1 MKITE
6 VSVKNPVFATM
17 MMVALMVMGLFAYQ
31 RLSVDQ
37 MPDITIPFV
46 QVTTS
51 YPGASSEAVMQDVSR
66 PIEEAVN
73 TVSGI
78 KSIRSFSREGF
89 SRVMV
94 EFELSVDVKTAVQDV
109 RDKVAGVRR
118 SFNKDVGE
126 PTVTRA
132 DNDNDQPIMYLS
144 MKSPA
149 RSLRELSDL
158 TDQLVVKRLQGSYG
172 VGTIDISG
180 DVQREMAVYLS
191 PEKMN
196 AYGIS
201 VDQVVAAI
209 RSQNQNQ
216 AAGFLVGERT
226 ERLVRV
232 QGKFKDAAEFER
244 VIVARRGN
252 GGSGAAGGN
261 TPVTLGMIASV
272 RDTEREETSLSTNN
286 STRGI
291 SIEIRKTRGANS
303 IEAAESIRKNIETL
317 KKALPPDLMLDIT
330 FDQSKFIKRGVDNVK
345 HTILEGAGLTV
356 LIVFLF
362 LHSWRSTVI
371 TGLTIPISVL
381 ATFIALYAFGFTINF
396 LTLMALSLSIG
407 ILIDDAIVVRENIVR
422 HLAMGK
428 SHVQASLEATSEIG
442 LAVMATTFT
451 IVAVFLPVAFMGGI
465 IGKFFF
471 QFGIAVTVAVLV
483 SLFVSFTLDPMLS
496 AIWHDPPSFI
506 NKVGPIKW
514 LLDKQAA
521 MMDWLHLK
529 YDKVLRWAFRP
540 EYRPISMPVPTL
552 VAYARSGFKRSHL
565 KTARIWLPKLT
576 LIDFVM
582 MGFQR
587 GHLKIKPATI
597 RNRGI
602 VLWVAALTFFGSF
615 ALVPFLGSEFVP
627 ETDENWSNAMIQT
640 PIGSSYQYAK
650 GKSLQV
656 EAALQEFPEIKRI
669 SRNVW
674 KNGAWYG
681 LELTE
686 KDAGYP
692 AWMVAVAGKVGVA
705 LEQKRRSKQEVDDA
719 IRKRLSTIAGLEVRV
734 GWNRQTIFVMGPDIR
749 ELDRISQDVVARV
762 KAIKG
767 TTDIESSYKP
777 TSPTLDIIVNR
788 ELASDLGVSMS
799 SVVSTTRA
807 MIAGEDAGQWEGPD
821 GENHQI
827 LVRLPQAGRTGVPDL
842 DKIYVP
848 TSGVNA
854 DGSPRMVPLRQIADF
869 KPSLAERQIERRNLQ
884 RLVQVWYGVASSQT
898 SGEVSSEVRKALA
911 TIQLPPGYQFQFGG
925 QAQEMAESMGY
936 AVAAL
941 SLAVIFIYL
950 ILASQFGSFLQPI
963 AIMASLPLSLIGVFL
978 SLLMFKSTLNLFSVI
993 GFIMLMG
1000 LVTKNAIL
1008 LVDFTNHGRRE
1019 GMSRDDAIF
1028 AAGQVRLRPILM
1040 TTAAMI
1046 GGMLPLALAF
1056 GAGSEQQ
1063 SPMAHA
1069 VIGGIITST
1078 VMTLV
1083 VVPVLYSYFDTWG
1096 SKAQAWF
1103 LRNAQ
1108 AETLAAHE
1116 AHQHHGSGGGAEPV
1130 LADKHTDA

>member
-1 MKITE
+1 MRITQI
-6 VSVKNPVFATM
+6 SVNNPVFATM
-17 MMVALMVMGLFAYQ
+17 MMVALMVMGVFAFQ

-46 QVTTS
+46 QVSTS

-94 EFELSVDVKTAVQDV
+94 EFELNIDVKTAVQDV

-118 SFNKDVGE
+118 GFNKDVGE

-158 TDQLVVKRLQGSYG
+158 ADTLVVKRLQGSYG
-172 VGTIDISG
+172 VGTIELSG
-180 DVQREMAVYLS
+180 EVQREMAVYLNTD
-191 PEKMN
+191 KL
-196 AYGIS
+196 AAFGIS
-201 VDQVVAAI
+201 VDQVVGAI
-209 RSQNQNQ
+209 RTQNQNQ
-216 AAGFLVGERT
+216 AAGFLVGPRT

-232 QGKFKDAAEFER
+232 QGKFKDAADFER
-244 VIVARRGN
+244 VIVSRRGAGA
-252 GGSGAAGGN
+252 GGSS
-261 TPVTLGMIASV
+261 PVTLGMIATV
-272 RDTEREETSLSTNN
+272 RDTEREEASLSTNN
-286 STRGI
+286 SERGI
-291 SIEIRKTRGANS
+291 SIEIRKTRGSNS
-303 IEAAESIRKNIETL
+303 IEAADSIRKNIELIRNTL
-317 KKALPPDLMLDIT
+317 PADLSLQVT
-330 FDQSKFIKRGVDNVK
+330 FDQSKFIKQGVDNVK

-428 SHVQASLEATSEIG
+428 SHIQASLEATQEIG

-506 NKVGPIKW
+506 NRIKPIKW

-521 MMDWLHLK
+521 MMDWLHVK
-529 YDKVLRWAFRP
+529 YDVVLRWAFRP
-540 EYRPISMPVPTL
+540 DYREVAVPGISLMKF
-552 VAYARSGFKRSHL
+552 ARSGFKRTEL
-565 KTARIWLPKLT
+565 KRVNVWLPKLT
-576 LIDFVM
+576 LITFVKS
-582 MGFQR
+582 GFNFSTLR
-587 GHLKIKPATI
+587 FAPATM
-597 RNRGI
+597 RNRGW
-602 VLWVAALTFFGSF
+602 VLWIAATIFFSSF
-615 ALVPFLGSEFVP
+615 LLVPFLGSEFVP
-627 ETDENWSNAMIQT
+627 ETDENWTNAMIQT
-640 PIGSSYQYAK
+640 PIGSSYHYT
-650 GKSLQV
+650 KSKSEQV
-656 EAALQEFPEIKRI
+656 EAALREFPEIKRV

-674 KNGAWYG
+674 KSGAWFG
-681 LELTE
+681 LELTD
-686 KDAGYP
+686 KATR
-692 AWMVAVAGKVGVA
+692 A
-705 LEQKRRSKQEVDDA
+705 RSKQQVDDA
-719 IRKRLSTIAGLEVRV
+719 VRTRLSTVAGLEVRV
-734 GWNRQTIFVMGPDIR
+734 GWGRPIQVFVMGPDIR
-749 ELDRISQDVVARV
+749 ELDRISKEAVAKL
-762 KAIKG
+762 KAVKG
-767 TTDIESSYKP
+767 TVDIESSYKP

-827 LVRLPQAGRTGVPDL
+827 LVRLPQNERTGVPDL
-842 DKIYVP
+842 DKIYLP

-869 KPSLAERQIERRNLQ
+869 KPSYAERQIERRNLQ
-884 RLVQVWYGVASSQT
+884 RLVQVWSGVAST
-898 SGEVSSEVRKALA
+898 HKAGEVGSEARKALA
-911 TIQLPPGYQFQFGG
+911 EIPLPPGYQFQYGG
-925 QAQEMAESMGY
+925 QSQEMAESMGY

-978 SLLMFKSTLNLFSVI
+978 SLLLFKSTLNLFSII

-1019 GMSRDDAIF
+1019 GLSREDAIF

-1083 VVPVLYSYFDTWG
+1083 VVPVLYTYFDTLGVW
-1096 SKAQAWF
+1096 AQKWF
-1103 LRNAQ
+1103 SRNAN
-1108 AETLAAHE
+1108 AETNAAHE
-1116 AHQHHGSGGGAEPV
+1116 AHEALQPHGAGVSNAGGSGNAIDAVLSEPI
-1130 LADKHTDA
+1130 KE